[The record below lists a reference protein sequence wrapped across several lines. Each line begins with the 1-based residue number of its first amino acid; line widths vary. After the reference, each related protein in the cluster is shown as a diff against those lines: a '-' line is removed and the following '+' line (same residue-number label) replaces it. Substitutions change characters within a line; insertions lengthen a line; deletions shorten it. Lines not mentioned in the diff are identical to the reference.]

1 MSESRDDYIKSYRQE
16 YKTRTKR
23 VSITMSNAEYDAFN
37 YVARSENKKVT
48 ALVKEYAFASLSGG
62 LAMPTHLQE
71 ELKQLSLLVR
81 NIANNVNQ
89 IARHSNR
96 VSDLLVDDELNLLTH
111 LKSLED
117 EIYAYTRR
125 ELGEKN

>member
-1 MSESRDDYIKSYRQE
+1 MRQSRDDYIKSYRQE

-23 VSITMSNAEYDAFN
+23 VSIALSNAEY
-37 YVARSENKKVT
+37 VAKAEGKKVT

-62 LAMPTHLQE
+62 LAIPTHLQE
-71 ELKQLSLLVR
+71 ELKQLSLLIR

-96 VSDLLVDDELNLLTH
+96 VGDLIADDEQSLLSH
-111 LKSLED
+111 LKPLED

-125 ELGEKN
+125 ELGEKK

>member
-1 MSESRDDYIKSYRQE
+1 MRQSRDDYIKSYRQE

-23 VSITMSNAEYDAFN
+23 VSITLSNAEY
-37 YVARSENKKVT
+37 VAKAEGKKVT

-62 LAMPTHLQE
+62 LAIPTHLQE
-71 ELKQLSLLVR
+71 ELKQLSLLIR

-96 VSDLLVDDELNLLTH
+96 VGDLIADDEQSLLSH
-111 LKSLED
+111 LKPLED

-125 ELGEKN
+125 ELGEKK